1 MTDTDTDTNSSSASP
16 PPADTT
22 SPWRRILVRCG
33 LVYLFSR
40 VCVLAGTGIVASEL
54 IADSNTQKSLA
65 PTAKW
70 ADPNYIN
77 RVMPRSAVRL
87 IMHTLSSWD
96 GNWYLEII
104 RHGYPRFVRPNVTY
118 EVKDARAAFF
128 PLYPLLV
135 RGLHA
140 IAPGGEVFTALAVNF
155 VLGATAVLFVGLLA
169 RELYG
174 NDVAERSM
182 ILTAM
187 FPGAFVLSFAY
198 TEALLITLAAACLWC
213 LVRRQWVLAGVLA
226 ALATA
231 TRPNGVA
238 VVAACGVAS
247 FIAIKERRDWTSLVA
262 PLLSPVGVIGFQLF
276 VDHQANERGVW
287 FRVQHEAWREGT
299 SFGMTAL
306 RRTYEAFIHPLSSPT
321 NLVTGASVIALV
333 ALAWC
338 WWKFRLPATLT
349 AYSIVV
355 VALMLLPETV
365 TARPRFLY
373 TAFPLLIPAAEW
385 FGRHKKELW
394 PYTVAACAAGLVTLT
409 ALYGV
414 FGAIP

>member
-1 MTDTDTDTNSSSASP
+1 MTATDLASDHDPAATDSSR
-16 PPADTT
+16 
-22 SPWRRILVRCG
+22 WQRVLVRCG

-40 VCVLAGTGIVASEL
+40 VCVMAGAGVVASEL

-65 PTAKW
+65 PKAKW
-70 ADPNYIN
+70 ADPNYIG
-77 RVMPRSAVRL
+77 RAMPRSAVRL

-96 GNWYLEII
+96 GNWYLEIV
-104 RHGYPRFVRPNVTY
+104 RHGYPTSVRPNVTY
-118 EVKDARAAFF
+118 NVTDARAAFF
-128 PLYPLLV
+128 PLYPMLV
-135 RGLHA
+135 RGIHA
-140 IAPGGEVFTALAVNF
+140 ITPGGEVLTAIALNV
-155 VLGATAVLFVGLLA
+155 VLGAAAVWLVGLIA
-169 RELYG
+169 RHLYG
-174 NDVAERSM
+174 VEVAERAM
-182 ILTAM
+182 ILMAV

-198 TEALLITLAAACLWC
+198 TEALLICLAAACMLF
-213 LVRRQWVLAGVLA
+213 LLRRQWLLAGLAA

-231 TRPNGVA
+231 ARPNGIA
-238 VVAACGVAS
+238 VVAACAVAS
-247 FIAIKERRDWTSLVA
+247 YLAIRERREWRSMVA
-262 PLLSPVGVIGFQLF
+262 PLLSPLGVIAFQLYVGVRA
-276 VDHQANERGVW
+276 HERGVW

-299 SFGMTAL
+299 SYGMTAI

-321 NLVTGASVIALV
+321 NLVTAASVITLIAMV
-333 ALAWC
+333 WC
-338 WWKFRLPATLT
+338 WSRFRLPAILT
-349 AYSIVV
+349 SYSAIVII
-355 VALMLLPETV
+355 LMLLPETV